1 MMNACNKKESQMSV
15 ETGVAGSALIK
26 WVGAPVLLG
35 ALAAALGFLVL
46 PPRTR
51 AELMAR
57 LVVTI
62 GCSAIFGPLLFFWF
76 LSEFPEVLT
85 ETMRLAAFEEMYI
98 WLMLSAPFLVLG
110 GLPGWWVL
118 GAALRW
124 IDKRRGKDLGEI
136 VSDARKDF
144 WP

>member
-1 MMNACNKKESQMSV
+1 MSV
-15 ETGVAGSALIK
+15 EAGAAGSAAVK
-26 WVGAPVLLG
+26 WIGAPVILG
-35 ALAAALGFLVL
+35 ALAAALGFLLL
-46 PPRTR
+46 PPQTR
-51 AELMAR
+51 GELISR

-62 GCSAIFGPLLFFWF
+62 CCSAIFGPLFFFWF
-76 LSEFPEVLT
+76 LSQFPALFA
-85 ETMRLAAFEEMYI
+85 ETLRQTAFSEMYI